1 MSVCVCVFYGH
12 LPHLL
17 KIFLC
22 AQMCIVIAVDA
33 ANEFNA
39 LYKYYYLHRKE
50 EFIVSLRLNIGL
62 LWTHMIRKV
71 GTSYNTAALD
81 TNCRLGNVL
90 RRSNGFAFTEM
101 IYMFWAKSGSG

>member
-1 MSVCVCVFYGH
+1 MSVSIYVCVCMSVSVFYGH

-17 KIFLC
+17 KILC
-22 AQMCIVIAVDA
+22 AQMCIVEDP

-62 LWTHMIRKV
+62 LWTHMI
-71 GTSYNTAALD
+71 
-81 TNCRLGNVL
+81 
-90 RRSNGFAFTEM
+90 
-101 IYMFWAKSGSG
+101 